1 MTAVAFHFNVP
12 DKLGYTCRLLRK
24 VYRSG
29 KRAVV
34 VGEPAQ
40 LDQLARRLWEFDPQ
54 DFIPHVRLKASS
66 APERMQATPLWLADR
81 ARSAP
86 DCEVLINL
94 GSDVPEGRD
103 AFARLIEIVS
113 MDDADRQSARGRW
126 KQYAAQGWAIEK
138 FEVPA

>member
-1 MTAVAFHFNVP
+1 MPAVAFHFNVP

-34 VGEPAQ
+34 VGESKQ
-40 LDQLARRLWEFDPQ
+40 LDQLTKRLWEFDQQ
-54 DFIPHVRLKASS
+54 DFIPHVRLKSGEAS
-66 APERMQATPLWLADR
+66 PRMRVTPLWLAER
-81 ARSAP
+81 AQAAP

-94 GSDVPEGRD
+94 GHEAPDGHD

-113 MDDADRQSARGRW
+113 TDDDDRQGARVRW

>member
-12 DKLGYTCRLLRK
+12 DKLGYACRLLRK

-34 VGEPAQ
+34 VGDPGQ
-40 LDQLARRLWEFDPQ
+40 LDQLTKRLWEFDPQ
-54 DFIPHVRLKASS
+54 DFIPHLRLKAGP
-66 APERMQATPLWLADR
+66 APRHMQATPLWLADR
-81 ARSAP
+81 AQAAP

-94 GSDVPEGRD
+94 GSEAPEGRD

-113 MDDADRQSARGRW
+113 TDDLDRHSARVRW
-126 KQYAAQGWAIEK
+126 KQYAAQGWPIEK

>member
-1 MTAVAFHFNVP
+1 MSAVAFHFNVP
-12 DKLGYTCRLLRK
+12 DKLGYACRLLRK

-34 VGEPAQ
+34 VGESAQ
-40 LDQLARRLWEFDPQ
+40 LDQLTRRLWEFDPQ
-54 DFIPHVRLKASS
+54 DFIPHVRLQADA
-66 APERMQATPLWLADR
+66 APERMRPTPLWLAEH
-81 ARSAP
+81 ASAAP

-94 GSDVPEGRD
+94 GRATPAGCD

-113 MDDADRQSARGRW
+113 LDEADRQSARGRW
-126 KQYAAQGWAIEK
+126 KHYVAQGWPIEK